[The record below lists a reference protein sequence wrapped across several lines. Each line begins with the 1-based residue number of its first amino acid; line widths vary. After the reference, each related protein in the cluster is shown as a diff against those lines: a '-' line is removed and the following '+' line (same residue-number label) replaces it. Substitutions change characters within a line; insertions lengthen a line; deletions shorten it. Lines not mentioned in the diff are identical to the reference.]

1 MHVSSPQS
9 GPDVSAERRDDA
21 ITLIRRVN
29 RFLRAGDLDDATI
42 GELTLAQ
49 LRVLFRL
56 RNRGPMPSSQLA
68 GGLGVTLPTVTS
80 VIDRLVG
87 KNLVDRTDDASDR
100 RRVIVGVS
108 AAGRE
113 TVERVQQGRRARL
126 ARALEALDERELLA
140 LVTGLE
146 ALATAADALDRTE
159 PEPAIAS

>member
-1 MHVSSPQS
+1 
-9 GPDVSAERRDDA
+9 VSAEAARDQA
-21 ITLIRRVN
+21 ILLIRRVN
-29 RFLRAGDLDDATI
+29 RFQRAGDLDDATV

-68 GGLGVTLPTVTS
+68 SGLGVTLPTVSS
-80 VIDRLVG
+80 VIDRLAG
-87 KNLVDRTDDASDR
+87 KGLVDRNDDPSDR
-100 RRVIVGVS
+100 RRVIVGVT

-126 ARALEALDERELLA
+126 ARALEALDEQDVSA

-146 ALATAADALDRTE
+146 ALATAADALERA
-159 PEPAIAS
+159 EPASV